1 MMGHS
6 EKDQIADIVRTL
18 ALGGTILYPTDT
30 IWGVGCDATNED
42 AVQKI
47 YDLKQRNTGKGFVIL
62 VSDLQMLRE
71 YVRHVHPRIDTL
83 LAYHTRPITVIY
95 DKSKH
100 LPNNVTAPDGSIAV
114 RVANDPF
121 CRELISSF
129 GKPLVATSANV
140 SDKGFPHHFGEISS
154 EIIERV
160 DYVVKYRQS
169 DKSKHEPSVIVR
181 MSEGE
186 ELDFVRE

>member
-6 EKDQIADIVRTL
+6 EKDQISDIIRVL
-18 ALGGTILYPTDT
+18 EVGGTMLYPTDT
-30 IWGVGCDATNED
+30 IWGIGCDATNEV

-47 YDLKQRNTGKGFVIL
+47 YDLKQRHKGKGFVIL
-62 VSDLQMLRE
+62 VSDIAMLRAH
-71 YVRHVHPRIDTL
+71 VRHVHPRIDTL
-83 LAYHTRPITVIY
+83 LAYHTRPLTVVY
-95 DKSKH
+95 DKSKN
-100 LPNNVTAPDGSIAV
+100 LPTNVLAPDGSIAV
-114 RVANDPF
+114 RVTNDPF
-121 CRELISSF
+121 CRELISTF

-154 EIIERV
+154 EIIEGV

-169 DKSKHEPSVIVR
+169 DKNKHEPSVIVR
-181 MSEGE
+181 MGDGE

>member
-71 YVRHVHPRIDTL
+71 YVRHVHPRMDT
-83 LAYHTRPITVIY
+83 ITVIY

>member
-1 MMGHS
+1 MGHS

-95 DKSKH
+95 DKSKN
-100 LPNNVTAPDGSIAV
+100 LPNNVTAPDDSIAV

-121 CRELISSF
+121 CRELISTF

-140 SDKGFPHHFGEISS
+140 SNKGFPHHFGEISS
-154 EIIERV
+154 EIIEGV

>member
-6 EKDQIADIVRTL
+6 EKDQISDIIRVL
-18 ALGGTILYPTDT
+18 ASGGTMLYPTDT
-30 IWGVGCDATNED
+30 IWGIGCDATNEA

-47 YDLKQRNTGKGFVIL
+47 YDLKQRHKGKGFVIL
-62 VSDLQMLRE
+62 VSDIAMLRT
-71 YVRHVHPRIDTL
+71 YVRQVHPRIDTL
-83 LAYHTRPITVIY
+83 LAYHTRPLTVVY
-95 DKSKH
+95 DKSKN
-100 LPNNVTAPDGSIAV
+100 LPDNVTAPDSSIAI
-114 RVANDPF
+114 RVTNDPF
-121 CRELISSF
+121 CRELISTF

-154 EIIERV
+154 EIIEGV

-169 DKSKHEPSVIVR
+169 DKGKHEPSVIVR
-181 MSEGE
+181 MGEGE

>member
-100 LPNNVTAPDGSIAV
+100 LPDNVTAPDGSIAV

>member
-1 MMGHS
+1 MGHS

-30 IWGVGCDATNED
+30 IWGVGCDATNQD

-95 DKSKH
+95 DKSKN
-100 LPNNVTAPDGSIAV
+100 LPNNVTAPDDSIAV

-121 CRELISSF
+121 CRELISTF

-154 EIIERV
+154 EIIEGV

-169 DKSKHEPSVIVR
+169 DKTKHEPSVIVR